1 MEVFR
6 RWRAVLALCLA
17 LVLVACGQGTSE
29 DEPATT
35 GTEASSDGEVESGS
49 IRISWQGPQERH
61 NVTNAALDI
70 FKSKHPDI
78 ELEIEFSGEDSYWE
92 RLATETAG
100 GNMPDVH
107 SQHVSY
113 MSDYAARG
121 ALYDMNQ
128 LGDVLD
134 LSSIDDRLK
143 DAGTFDGELLGIP
156 YGITAHS
163 LFYDVEMIEQT
174 GVEIPDFGYTW
185 DEFEQLLT
193 ELVDKLPDGMYGS
206 QDFSGHDSPL
216 MQWARGKGKLLYT
229 SDGELGITADDF
241 REWLEMWQ
249 RFRDQGLVPSAEVTA
264 ASNFSVEEAPI
275 SQGLAPIEYRAA
287 NQLQAAATQLG
298 KELGLMAFPTSNG
311 EPPMY
316 AIATGYWSI
325 AADTDNPQAAGVLVD
340 FLLNDPEGAAELRL
354 DRGIPPS
361 SAALESLD
369 LEPAEQTMVDY
380 VNRVI
385 AEGTDLE
392 KSRPA
397 GSGEIEDILRRAA
410 EGYALG
416 SLTLDQA
423 VDQFMA
429 EASEALAG

>member
-216 MQWARGKGKLLYT
+216 M
-229 SDGELGITADDF
+229 
-241 REWLEMWQ
+241 
-249 RFRDQGLVPSAEVTA
+249 
-264 ASNFSVEEAPI
+264 
-275 SQGLAPIEYRAA
+275 
-287 NQLQAAATQLG
+287 
-298 KELGLMAFPTSNG
+298 
-311 EPPMY
+311 
-316 AIATGYWSI
+316 
-325 AADTDNPQAAGVLVD
+325 
-340 FLLNDPEGAAELRL
+340 
-354 DRGIPPS
+354 
-361 SAALESLD
+361 
-369 LEPAEQTMVDY
+369 
-380 VNRVI
+380 
-385 AEGTDLE
+385 
-392 KSRPA
+392 
-397 GSGEIEDILRRAA
+397 
-410 EGYALG
+410 
-416 SLTLDQA
+416 
-423 VDQFMA
+423 
-429 EASEALAG
+429 